1 MSTLIITHA
10 RVGEASGLA
19 TLYVENGRFVEAL
32 SRDITA
38 CETLDLEG
46 RLLLPGLI
54 ETHIHLDK
62 ACIMQRCQLQ
72 AGTLA
77 EAVQQTR
84 AAKAEFTEQ
93 DVYERG
99 RQVLDK
105 AILQGTTH
113 MRTHVEL
120 DPQIGLTGFNAIRRL
135 QADYAWAITLEICVF
150 PQEGMLNNPGTEALL
165 RYGLENGAS
174 VLGGCPYTDNDPL
187 AQIDRLFELAM
198 EYDCDLDLHLDF
210 DLNPEGMT
218 IEHVARCTEQHNWG
232 GRVTVG
238 HVTKLSTLPMETLIG
253 LGIRLAE
260 AGVQVTCLPSTD
272 LFLTGREH
280 FHNKPRGLAPLAHL
294 HACGVT
300 CSVSTNNIG
309 NPFTPYGDASL
320 VRQANLFANV
330 SQMGTAAELL
340 QCMGWVSSESARML
354 RLKDYGLTPGCNAD
368 FIVFDAASPAAV
380 IAEISAPLMG
390 YKHGKRT
397 FERPQGR
404 LLIPDDSDTCFSTDI
419 THSTRV

>member
-1 MSTLIITHA
+1 MSTLMISNA
-10 RVGEASGLA
+10 RVGNDPTPT
-19 TLYVENGRFVEAL
+19 TLYVENGRFVHAL
-32 SRDITA
+32 SRDSSLG
-38 CETLDLEG
+38 ELLDLEG

-84 AAKAEFTEQ
+84 AAKAEFTVE
-93 DVYERG
+93 DVYQRG
-99 RQVLDK
+99 AGVLDK
-105 AILQGTTH
+105 AIMQGTTY

-120 DPQIGLTGFNAIRRL
+120 DPQIGLIGFDAIRRL

-150 PQEGMLNNPGTEALL
+150 PQEGLLNNPGTEALL
-165 RYGLENGAS
+165 RHGLENGAT
-174 VLGGCPYTDNDPL
+174 VLGGCPYTDSDPL
-187 AQIDRLFELAM
+187 GQIERLFELAV

-210 DLNPEGMT
+210 DLNPQGMT
-218 IEHVARCTEQHNWG
+218 IDHVASCTQRHGWG

-238 HVTKLSTLPMETLIG
+238 HATKLSALPMEALMS
-253 LGIRLAE
+253 LGVRLAE
-260 AGVQVTCLPSTD
+260 VGVQVTCLPSTD

-300 CSVSTNNIG
+300 CSLSTNNIG

-330 SQMGTAAELL
+330 SQLGTGAELL
-340 QCMGWVSSESARML
+340 QCLAWVSSESARLL
-354 RLKDYGLTPGCNAD
+354 RLADYGLSPGCHAD
-368 FIVFDAASPAAV
+368 FIVFDAPSPAAV

-390 YKHGKRT
+390 YKRGVRT

-404 LLIPDDSDTCFSTDI
+404 LL
-419 THSTRV
+419 RGAR